1 MKAATYP
8 RLMPRDDDSVRLAVE
23 EVRRANEARRAAV
36 LELTKSERL
45 KLVAE
50 LCLQSDVLP
59 PRTPRD

>member
-1 MKAATYP
+1 M
-8 RLMPRDDDSVRLAVE
+8 RRDDDSVRLAVE

-36 LELTKSERL
+36 LALSKAERL

-50 LCLQSDVLP
+50 LCLQRDVLP